1 MPAYP
6 KIWTSIRSDLWFKE
20 LKLTSRGVFLLLI
33 IIAKDTGDTGLI
45 SWRSWAGCGDD
56 LGCDGKTARKILGKF
71 QENGKIT
78 LEVLDSKM
86 IIVNLLN
93 YLDYQKLTK
102 GEQVTK
108 RARKI
113 PQNGENSPL
122 NEDEIK
128 GNEVVEGSV
137 TTYDPNIIKKV
148 HKITYDQSKKPIEN
162 LLIWNET
169 DEAKEM
175 GEAFKCMVAYPEE
188 FVNLVFDNE
197 FIPHV
202 TIKHEESFKSLFD
215 YHNGSWKNF
224 FMSWLSRAK
233 KGSSWREYM
242 KGKVDNGSR

>member
-1 MPAYP
+1 
-6 KIWTSIRSDLWFKE
+6 
-20 LKLTSRGVFLLLI
+20 
-33 IIAKDTGDTGLI
+33 
-45 SWRSWAGCGDD
+45 
-56 LGCDGKTARKILGKF
+56 LGCDGKTSRKILGKF
-71 QENGKIT
+71 LEDGKIT
-78 LEVLDSKM
+78 LRVLDTGV
-86 IIVNLLN
+86 IEVGLLN
-93 YLDYQKLTK
+93 YDMYQEFKTGK
-102 GEQVTK
+102 QVTERRSAQGK
-108 RARKI
+108 FS
-113 PQNGENSPL
+113 ENSPL
-122 NEDEIK
+122 NKEEIK
-128 GNEVVEGSV
+128 ENVVENSSV
-137 TTYDPNIIKKV
+137 TTYDPNKIIEV
-148 HKITYDQSKKPIEN
+148 HKIEYDQSKKPIEN

-169 DEAKEM
+169 KEAKEM